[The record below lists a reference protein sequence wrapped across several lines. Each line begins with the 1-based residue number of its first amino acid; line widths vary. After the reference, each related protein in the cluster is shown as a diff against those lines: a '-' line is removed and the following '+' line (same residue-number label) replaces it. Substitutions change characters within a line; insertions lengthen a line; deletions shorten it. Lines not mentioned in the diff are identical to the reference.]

1 MDWDNIRVFL
11 SVARAGQFL
20 AAARQLRVDH
30 GTVSRRI
37 GALETSLGVRLFDR
51 QTTGC
56 VLTAAGERLLE
67 SAEEVEAQLLRA
79 QGDLSQSDVELSGT
93 VRIAA
98 PDGFTTLF
106 LCSRLGKLKAKYPSL
121 TIQLVP
127 MSRTFS
133 LSKREADLAITIER
147 PEEGRLAVRKLVDYS
162 LHFYAAKAYLAANG
176 TPQSAADL
184 TRHNLVTYVQD
195 LVFADQLN
203 FMPELYGPAYSRLEC
218 ASAVGQLEAVR
229 NGVGVGI
236 LHDYA
241 ASHDARLQMVMPD
254 IVFERSYW
262 IITHVDLRRLSR
274 VRAISDFIIEEV
286 NAQRAIFRS

>member
-1 MDWDNIRVFL
+1 
-11 SVARAGQFL
+11 VARAGQFL

-37 GALETSLGVRLFDR
+37 GALESSLGVRLFDR

-56 VLTAAGERLLE
+56 LLTAAGERLYE
-67 SAEEVEAQLLRA
+67 SAEDVEAQLLRA

-98 PDGFTTLF
+98 PDGFTALF
-106 LCSRLGKLKAKYPSL
+106 LCPRIGKLKASYPSL

-127 MSRTFS
+127 ISRTFS
-133 LSKREADLAITIER
+133 LSKREADLAITIAR
-147 PEEGRLAVRKLVDYS
+147 PEQGRLAARKLVDYS
-162 LHFYAAKAYLAANG
+162 LHFYAAKDYLAANG
-176 TPQSAADL
+176 TPQTTADL
-184 TRHNLVTYVQD
+184 TRHRLVTYVQD

-203 FMPELYGPAYSRLEC
+203 FMPELYGPGYSRLEC
-218 ASAVGQLEAVR
+218 SSAIGQLMAVR
-229 NGVGVGI
+229 SGAGIGI

-241 ASHDARLQMVMPD
+241 AHPDPQLRMVLPD
-254 IVFERSYW
+254 IVFERGYW
-262 IITHVDLRRLSR
+262 MMTHIDLRRLSR

-286 NAQRAIFRS
+286 GAQRSIFRP

>member
-162 LHFYAAKAYLAANG
+162 LHFYAAKDYLAANG

-203 FMPELYGPAYSRLEC
+203 FMPELYGPGYSRLEC

-229 NGVGVGI
+229 TGSGIGI

-241 ASHDARLQMVMPD
+241 ANHDAQLQMVLPD
-254 IVFERSYW
+254 IAFERSYW

-286 NAQRAIFRS
+286 TAQRAMFRS

>member
-56 VLTAAGERLLE
+56 VLTAAGERLFE

-106 LCSRLGKLKAKYPSL
+106 LCARLGKLKAKYPSL

-162 LHFYAAKAYLAANG
+162 LHFYAAKDYLAANG

-184 TRHNLVTYVQD
+184 SRHTLVTYVQD

-203 FMPELYGPAYSRLEC
+203 FMPEFYGPGYSRLEC

-229 NGVGVGI
+229 GGVGVGI

-241 ASHDARLQMVMPD
+241 AHRDPQLQMVLPD
-254 IVFERSYW
+254 IAFERSYW

-274 VRAISDFIIEEV
+274 VRAISDFITEEV

>member
-56 VLTAAGERLLE
+56 VLTAAGERLYE

-162 LHFYAAKAYLAANG
+162 LHFYAAKDYLAANG
-176 TPQSAADL
+176 TPTNAAEL
-184 TRHNLVTYVQD
+184 TRHTLVTYVQD
-195 LVFADQLN
+195 LVFADQLT
-203 FMPELYGPAYSRLEC
+203 FMPELYGPGYSRLEC

-229 NGVGVGI
+229 GGVGIGI

-241 ASHDARLQMVMPD
+241 AHRDPQLQMVLPE
-254 IVFERSYW
+254 IAFERSYW

-286 NAQRAIFRS
+286 GAHRAIFRS

>member
-1 MDWDNIRVFL
+1 MDWDNIRFFL

-37 GALETSLGVRLFDR
+37 GALESSLGVRLFDR

-56 VLTAAGERLLE
+56 LLTAAGERLYE
-67 SAEEVEAQLLRA
+67 SAEDVEAQLLRA

-98 PDGFTTLF
+98 PDGFTALF
-106 LCSRLGKLKAKYPSL
+106 LCPRIGKLKASYPSL

-127 MSRTFS
+127 ISRTFS
-133 LSKREADLAITIER
+133 LSKREADLAITIAR
-147 PEEGRLAVRKLVDYS
+147 PEQGRLAARKLVDYS
-162 LHFYAAKAYLAANG
+162 LHFYAAKDYLAANG
-176 TPQSAADL
+176 TPQTTADL
-184 TRHNLVTYVQD
+184 TRHRLVTYVQD

-203 FMPELYGPAYSRLEC
+203 FMPELYGPGYSRLEC
-218 ASAVGQLEAVR
+218 ASAISQLMAVR
-229 NGVGVGI
+229 SGAGIGI

-241 ASHDARLQMVMPD
+241 AHPDPQLRMVLPD

-262 IITHVDLRRLSR
+262 MMTHIGMRRLSR

-286 NAQRAIFRS
+286 GAQRSIFRP

>member
-56 VLTAAGERLLE
+56 VLTAAGERLFE

-106 LCSRLGKLKAKYPSL
+106 LCARLGKLKAKYPSL

-162 LHFYAAKAYLAANG
+162 LHFYAAKDYLAANG

-184 TRHNLVTYVQD
+184 ARHTLVTYVQD

-203 FMPELYGPAYSRLEC
+203 FMPEFYGPGYSRLEC

-229 NGVGVGI
+229 GGVGVGI

-241 ASHDARLQMVMPD
+241 AHRDPQLQMVLPD
-254 IVFERSYW
+254 IAFERSYW

-286 NAQRAIFRS
+286 GAQRAIFRS